1 MIKMK
6 RLFILVFT
14 EGTTIMHSSPEKI
27 KNYSSYIP
35 VKNAVKKIKT
45 WKEKGCEISYLTSR
59 RLQREIKQV
68 EEVLKKF
75 NFPKGT
81 LYYRKKGE
89 EYRDVVERLRPDI
102 FIDDDC
108 ESIGGNNIKEIINQ
122 KLNIKIVIV
131 KEFGGIDYL
140 PEEPRDLLNFSD

>member
-1 MIKMK
+1 MK
-6 RLFILVFT
+6 KLLILVFT
-14 EGTTIMHSSPEKI
+14 EGTTIMHSFPERI
-27 KNYSSYIP
+27 KDYSSYIP

-68 EEVLKKF
+68 EEVLKNF

-81 LYYRKKGE
+81 LYYRKREE
-89 EYRDVVERLRPDI
+89 EYKDVVERLGPDI

-108 ESIGGNNIKEIINQ
+108 ESIGGNDIKKLVNP
-122 KLNIKIVIV
+122 KLNIKVIIV
-131 KEFGGIDYL
+131 KEFDGIDYL
-140 PEEPRDLLNFSD
+140 PEEPEDLLKYSD

>member
-1 MIKMK
+1 MK
-6 RLFILVFT
+6 KLFIVIFT

-27 KNYSSYIP
+27 KDYNSYIP

-59 RLQREIKQV
+59 RLRNEIKQV
-68 EEVLKKF
+68 EGVLKKF

-89 EYRDVVERLRPDI
+89 EYKNVVERLRPDI

-108 ESIGGNNIKEIINQ
+108 ESIGGNDIKKLVNP
-122 KLNIKIVIV
+122 KLNIKIVII
-131 KEFGGIDYL
+131 KEFGGIDFL
-140 PEEPRDLLNFSD
+140 PDEPKELLKYM